1 MISANFGSH
10 RASVRG
16 AHPQFHVACS
26 ICWKKKMLSL
36 EFGSGLTQ
44 RNLCCV
50 YFSSLFSILELPGL
64 ECSSHR
70 PT

>member
-1 MISANFGSH
+1 
-10 RASVRG
+10 
-16 AHPQFHVACS
+16 
-26 ICWKKKMLSL
+26 MLSL
-36 EFGSGLTQ
+36 EFESGLTQ
-44 RNLCCV
+44 RNLGCV